1 MPTNSVAAMSSFPL
15 RRLLLSLRARYHVWS
30 GRRAYRLGRIRVAGR
45 HFREALASGVESFE
59 AYLLLGKI
67 YFRENDLA
75 RAATCFTMARNSDP
89 ARFTTEGFPEDF
101 IESLKERT
109 DAAALARRNG
119 ATARP
124 EYRIVI
130 ESTQRKPPAAAEPA
144 SAPRAKLGDFASRD
158 EWLRHRDR
166 PAIRPGEGGE
176 TDWDAEARRL
186 FGDG

>member
-1 MPTNSVAAMSSFPL
+1 MSSSPL
-15 RRLLLSLRARYHVWS
+15 RRLFLSLRARYHVWS

-89 ARFTTEGFPEDF
+89 ARFTSEGFPEDF
-101 IESLKERT
+101 IESLRERN
-109 DAAALARRNG
+109 DAAAAARRKG
-119 ATARP
+119 AGGRP
-124 EYRIVI
+124 EYRITI
-130 ESTQRKPPAAAEPA
+130 EVTSRDRPRRPEP
-144 SAPRAKLGDFASRD
+144 APRAKLGDFASRD

-166 PAIRPGEGGE
+166 PAIRPGEGGDV
-176 TDWDAEARRL
+176 DWDSEARNL
-186 FGDG
+186 FGD

>member
-1 MPTNSVAAMSSFPL
+1 MSAFPL
-15 RRLLLSLRARYHVWS
+15 RRLLLNLRARYHVWS

-101 IESLKERT
+101 IESLRERT
-109 DAAALARRNG
+109 DAAAAAKRNA
-119 ATARP
+119 ATGRP
-124 EYRIVI
+124 EYRITI
-130 ESTQRKPPAAAEPA
+130 ETAARGPQRKPEPA
-144 SAPRAKLGDFASRD
+144 PSSMPRGKLGDFASRD

-166 PAIRPGEGGE
+166 PAIQPGEGGD
-176 TDWDAEARRL
+176 TDWDSEAKRL
-186 FGDG
+186 FGE

>member
-1 MPTNSVAAMSSFPL
+1 MSSFPL
-15 RRLLLSLRARYHVWS
+15 RRLLLNLRARYHVWS

-101 IESLKERT
+101 IESLRERT
-109 DAAALARRNG
+109 DAAAAARRNAAAG
-119 ATARP
+119 RP

-130 ESTQRKPPAAAEPA
+130 ETSARAPKRKPQPAD
-144 SAPRAKLGDFASRD
+144 APHAKLGDFASRD

-166 PAIRPGEGGE
+166 PVIKPGEGGD
-176 TDWDAEARRL
+176 TDWDSEARRL
-186 FGDG
+186 FGE

>member
-1 MPTNSVAAMSSFPL
+1 MSSYPL
-15 RRLLLSLRARYHVWS
+15 RRLFLSLRARYHVWS

-89 ARFTTEGFPEDF
+89 ARFTSEGFPEDF
-101 IESLKERT
+101 IESLRERT
-109 DAAALARRNG
+109 DAAAAARRSG
-119 ATARP
+119 AETARP
-124 EYRIVI
+124 EYRITI
-130 ESTQRKPPAAAEPA
+130 ETAARGPQRKPEATPT
-144 SAPRAKLGDFASRD
+144 PRAKLGDFASRD

-166 PAIRPGEGGE
+166 PTIRPGEGGDI
-176 TDWDAEARRL
+176 DWDAEAKRL
-186 FGDG
+186 FGE

>member
-1 MPTNSVAAMSSFPL
+1 MSSFPL
-15 RRLLLSLRARYHVWS
+15 RRLLLNLRARYHVWS

-109 DAAALARRNG
+109 DAAAIARRSG
-119 ATARP
+119 ASVRP

-130 ESTQRKPPAAAEPA
+130 ESSSRRPPRK
-144 SAPRAKLGDFASRD
+144 APLPRGKLGDFASRD

-166 PAIRPGEGGE
+166 PAIKPGEGGD
-176 TDWDAEARRL
+176 TDWDAEAERL

>member
-1 MPTNSVAAMSSFPL
+1 MSSYPL
-15 RRLLLSLRARYHVWS
+15 RRLFLSLRARYHVWS

-89 ARFTTEGFPEDF
+89 ARFTSEGFPEDF
-101 IESLKERT
+101 IESLRERT
-109 DAAALARRNG
+109 DAAAAARRTSNDAG
-119 ATARP
+119 RP
-124 EYRIVI
+124 EYRITI
-130 ESTQRKPPAAAEPA
+130 ETATRGPKRKPETTP
-144 SAPRAKLGDFASRD
+144 APRAKLGDFASRD

-166 PAIRPGEGGE
+166 PTIRPGEGGDI
-176 TDWDAEARRL
+176 DWDAEAKRL
-186 FGDG
+186 FGE